1 MNAAATNIA
10 MLAERQRPVRLPYL
24 RVNPSLIN
32 PPSDEQIAIAANG
45 SMAYPA
51 RNIQLGGKVF
61 F

>member
-1 MNAAATNIA
+1 